1 MFFSSGSTSAVL
13 QTRRHPLWSGCAAS
27 GVGIMGIQNL
37 EIGVVDALDHLL
49 MAPVESS
56 LGRATTAQ
64 KSDAADEEA
73 PEQGGLLIFALILAL
88 RPKIALPKRPQD
100 DAFSP
105 RTFRPRSRL
114 FDPTFWRSTFLT
126 LTQPCDDHQLHHWMI
141 EVQWMTVMSEC
152 VRVHIFSTSTG
163 RSAVPP

>member
-1 MFFSSGSTSAVL
+1 MSS
-13 QTRRHPLWSGCAAS
+13 W
-27 GVGIMGIQNL
+27 
-37 EIGVVDALDHLL
+37 
-49 MAPVESS
+49 VEQ
-56 LGRATTAQ
+56 LTGQ

-73 PEQGGLLIFALILAL
+73 PEQGGLLIFSLSFAPS
-88 RPKIALPKRPQD
+88 PKNVLPKRPQD